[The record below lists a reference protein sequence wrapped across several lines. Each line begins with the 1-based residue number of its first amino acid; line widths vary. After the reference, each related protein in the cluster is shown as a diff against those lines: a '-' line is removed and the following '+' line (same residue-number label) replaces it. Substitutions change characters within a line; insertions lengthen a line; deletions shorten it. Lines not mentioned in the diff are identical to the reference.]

1 MNLSEQ
7 DVLHLAA
14 LARLSLTR
22 EEQTMFPKQLDGI
35 LDFVKTVSEAEMTSE
50 ITRDMTNVNTMR
62 EDIVTN
68 EPDTSEREEIMKN
81 MPEREGEFLSVPKIL

>member
-14 LARLSLTR
+14 LARLSLTG
-22 EEQTMFPKQLDGI
+22 EEQTKFPKQLDGI